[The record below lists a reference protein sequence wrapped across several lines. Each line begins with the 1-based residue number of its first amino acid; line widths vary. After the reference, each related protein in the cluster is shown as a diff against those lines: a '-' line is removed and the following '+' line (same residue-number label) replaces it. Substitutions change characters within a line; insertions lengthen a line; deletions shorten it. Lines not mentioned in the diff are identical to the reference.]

1 MVPGNHLLRF
11 DEDNYALCSLD
22 RYCLAGTII
31 QGTGVALPD
40 GLAHALDN
48 CAVVADDCM
57 SLELDAAQF
66 VISLLKQDASASQ
79 RRG

>member
-11 DEDNYALCSLD
+11 DEDDHTLCSLD
-22 RYCLAGTII
+22 CYCLACTVI

-40 GLAHALDN
+40 DLAHALDDR
-48 CAVVADDCM
+48 AVVADDCM

-66 VISLLKQDASASQ
+66 IISLLKNANNQV
-79 RRG
+79 